1 MRTNAKFIYS
11 VLAGAAAGALVGFLF
26 ATDKGYR
33 FRSDVADSARNL
45 GSTIRDRAMEGID
58 VISEKTSDIRGNF
71 RNKVEDISDE
81 IKGGFDKV
89 KSGRYSRN
97 H

>member
-11 VLAGAAAGALVGFLF
+11 VLAGAAAGAIVGFLF

-33 FRSDVADSARNL
+33 IRNEVADSARSF
-45 GSTIRDRAMEGID
+45 GSAIRDRAKEGID
-58 VISEKTSDIRGNF
+58 VITEKTSDIRGNF
-71 RNKVEDISDE
+71 RNKVEDISDD

-89 KSGRYSRN
+89 KSGRYSRKS
-97 H
+97 